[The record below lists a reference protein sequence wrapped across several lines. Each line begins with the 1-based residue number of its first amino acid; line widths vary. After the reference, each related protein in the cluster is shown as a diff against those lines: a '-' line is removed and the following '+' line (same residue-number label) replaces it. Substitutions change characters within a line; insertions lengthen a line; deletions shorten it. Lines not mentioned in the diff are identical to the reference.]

1 MRGNLD
7 IFKTDKSMTD
17 EEVTI
22 DYMIEN
28 LWIVG
33 SPEDVTRQIKG
44 LYDFV
49 GGFGILLVMGHE
61 WKPLDKWQNSMNL
74 LVNEVIPK
82 LSD

>member
-1 MRGNLD
+1 
-7 IFKTDKSMTD
+7 MTD

-33 SPEDVTRQIKG
+33 SPEEVTRKINE
-44 LYDFV
+44 LYDYV
-49 GGFGILLVMGHE
+49 GGFGVLLIMGHE

-82 LSD
+82 LPD